1 VDDEPAIARLLSAV
15 FRRAGYVV
23 RVASSGFEAMQ
34 VCECESFDA
43 LLSDV
48 RMPCGINGHELVR
61 WVATRYPNTHSV
73 LMSGFDDT
81 CWPLACTLLMKPFR
95 PSNAVLL
102 IDQLLEHSNVPPAVG

>member
-1 VDDEPAIARLLSAV
+1 VFSGDHTKARDGTCQTMKAEYRRILIVDDEPAIARLLSSV

-48 RMPCGINGHELVR
+48 RMPGGINGMNWCGGLPR
-61 WVATRYPNTHSV
+61 DTQTRTRS
-73 LMSGFDDT
+73 
-81 CWPLACTLLMKPFR
+81 
-95 PSNAVLL
+95 
-102 IDQLLEHSNVPPAVG
+102 